1 MWGHGCFPKVGYQKG
16 VGGGRRGLA
25 SKVCYRLK
33 GKTEGLHPFSLVS
46 LSFPL
51 LLFLPL
57 RLSQGVFVCL
67 ILFRVLPSVA
77 GVIIAA
83 HMLSGL

>member
-1 MWGHGCFPKVGYQKG
+1 MEGAGLKG
-16 VGGGRRGLA
+16 VPQAERKDGGA
-25 SKVCYRLK
+25 SSL
-33 GKTEGLHPFSLVS
+33 FSVS
-46 LSFPL
+46 LSLPL

-83 HMLSGL
+83 HMLPGL